1 MTSSG
6 SRVLGSVVAA
16 CAAIAGLLSPVLP
29 VAAAAPAKNHAGD
42 AKASAEITFVGYQA
56 QPSGGGL
63 LFVELTES
71 VTVEEHR
78 SGQRLEYRLLGAQ
91 VPLRN
96 NTNPLLLRD
105 FGSSAT
111 SAQLVRD
118 KAERGKPPSVRLV
131 VNLRSEIKP
140 THRMV
145 QRSKG
150 AALEIQLPAA
160 LAAPSAPAK

>member
-6 SRVLGSVVAA
+6 SRVFGSVVAA

-29 VAAAAPAKNHAGD
+29 VAAAAPAKHAPSD
-42 AKASAEITFVGYQA
+42 TKAGAEITFVGYQA
-56 QPSGGGL
+56 QPSGAGL
-63 LFVELTES
+63 LFVEMTES

-78 SGQRLEYRLLGAQ
+78 TGQRLEYRLVGAY

-118 KAERGKPPSVRLV
+118 KAKRGKPPSVRLV
-131 VNLRSEIKP
+131 VNLRSDVKP

-145 QRSKG
+145 QRGKG
-150 AALEIQLPAA
+150 AALEIDLPAA
-160 LAAPSAPAK
+160 SAAPAPAK